1 MTDTPRA
8 SLLAI
13 EGAEPSTPVIVAEI
27 TTLWRRLYR
36 ADQAL
41 ALSLARQ
48 LPGFATPTMQE
59 AGQ

>member
-1 MTDTPRA
+1 
-8 SLLAI
+8 LLAI

-48 LPGFATPTMQE
+48 LPSFATPTVQE
-59 AGQ
+59 AGR